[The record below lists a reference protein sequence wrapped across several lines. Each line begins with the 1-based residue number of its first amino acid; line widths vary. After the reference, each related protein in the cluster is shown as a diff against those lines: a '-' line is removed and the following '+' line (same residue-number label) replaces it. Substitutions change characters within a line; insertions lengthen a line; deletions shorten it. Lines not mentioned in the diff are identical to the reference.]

1 MKKLTI
7 LLLIIMMGCTAD
19 PLDEFNIDKPEVPEA
34 LYIDNYEGIKL
45 ESYIVQDEVSINAKL
60 PSTGEYRIR
69 IKDFTNK
76 VISQDKISGE
86 IGDNILKVYVR
97 TLEADSYTV
106 ELITENNRLVGTETF
121 SVNN

>member
-7 LLLIIMMGCTAD
+7 LLLIILMGCTAD

-45 ESYIVQDEVSINAKL
+45 ESYIVQDEVNINAKL

-76 VISQDKISGE
+76 VVSQDKISGE

-106 ELITENNRLVGTETF
+106 ELITADNRLVGTETF
-121 SVNN
+121 SVK

>member
-1 MKKLTI
+1 MKKLAI
-7 LLLIIMMGCTAD
+7 VLLIIMTGCTVD
-19 PLDEFNIDKPEVPEA
+19 PLDEFSIVKPEVPEA

-45 ESYIVQDEVSINAKL
+45 ESYIVQDEVNINAKL
-60 PSTGEYRIR
+60 PVTGEYRIR

-86 IGDNILKVYVR
+86 AGDNILKVYVR

-106 ELITENNRLVGTETF
+106 ELITVDNRIVGVETF
-121 SVNN
+121 SVK